1 MFEIWGRAI
10 YRRRVLT
17 LVLALIALAARR
29 GLGYRRIRLAA
40 VFGRLH
46 PAEQREPA
54 GQQPG
59 GERVRKK

>member
-10 YRRRVLT
+10 YRRRVLA
-17 LVLALIALAARR
+17 LVIALIALAGCRR
-29 GLGYRRIRLAA
+29 LGHRRIRLAA

-59 GERVRKK
+59 GERVREK